1 MDSYK
6 KFLEYFQISK
16 EDFFDWGIKA
26 TIFPPLERVQKE
38 WGELK
43 FRIFNDKPVYIRG
56 YGRDAHGTQL
66 YLDLYKYLFNNK
78 SILKDPSNNIAPTRL
93 IEKSTG
99 LKKNKT
105 IYNYQ
110 VSHIWGKTKNVFLF
124 EAPWNICY
132 APKIMDPF
140 TGHEAMGDLPAEYKE
155 AFIRKV
161 YEIYENYIADY
172 NRILVD
178 NEVGEKLNEYLYS
191 IKNNLSTKEYE
202 RFCKD
207 VKDELSPI
215 SL

>member
-1 MDSYK
+1 MKQK

-78 SILKDPSNNIAPTRL
+78 SILKDPSNNTAPTRL

-105 IYNYQ
+105 I
-110 VSHIWGKTKNVFLF
+110 IIGKSGMGKSDMALDLALKKKGTIIICNGCVDKSYYEENFPKLKDFEKKENWFFRLFL
-124 EAPWNICY
+124 C
-132 APKIMDPF
+132 
-140 TGHEAMGDLPAEYKE
+140 
-155 AFIRKV
+155 
-161 YEIYENYIADY
+161 
-172 NRILVD
+172 
-178 NEVGEKLNEYLYS
+178 
-191 IKNNLSTKEYE
+191 
-202 RFCKD
+202 
-207 VKDELSPI
+207 
-215 SL
+215 